1 MWCDLVTC
9 CPGINIVLQM
19 FSSASR
25 ARMCVASFNFPLG
38 LPTLAMLLLCH
49 WLLVSPSHTALIRG
63 KLPPAKRIHAA
74 KWGVADRALCHTTN
88 LWFTVVWYLL
98 LYEKILK
105 ARAINWN
112 VPLSCK
118 VWLSIYWRSVCDTE
132 LLVFP
137 LQWHN
142 RVLINNLT
150 LGN

>member
-25 ARMCVASFNFPLG
+25 AHMCVASFNFPLR
-38 LPTLAMLLLCH
+38 LPTLAMLRLCH

-74 KWGVADRALCHTTN
+74 KWGVADRALCHTTK
-88 LWFTVVWYLL
+88 LWFTVVWKTFEGTSNKLECL
-98 LYEKILK
+98 
-105 ARAINWN
+105 
-112 VPLSCK
+112 VVSCK
-118 VWLSIYWRSVCDTE
+118 VWWSIYRRSVCDTE